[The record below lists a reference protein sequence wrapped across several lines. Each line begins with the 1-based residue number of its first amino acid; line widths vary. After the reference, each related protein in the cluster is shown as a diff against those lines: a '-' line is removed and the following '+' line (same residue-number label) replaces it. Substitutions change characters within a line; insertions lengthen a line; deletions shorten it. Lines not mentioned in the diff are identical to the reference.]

1 MCSPAAVDE
10 ASMDVRRLAAQCSIG
25 IWLSIALPATPAAA
39 VVLVPA
45 DPAPA
50 PGAQCASGARD
61 VIASVQDTG
70 RTSSPLQQSLGTL
83 ALRTASGGRRR
94 VGLTAECP
102 SVAAS
107 ADGTAIVGFSVLRRR
122 REGLHP
128 RLTIR
133 RPGTGFSAPIVPA
146 AVDPRA
152 SGSHVVV
159 PQVAAADGGWV
170 AAAWIEATD
179 HDRANQN
186 RVAAVVVAP
195 DGSLRTATFDVGSRN
210 VYGQGVQI
218 SPPVV
223 GIDAAGVATVAWTRY
238 RVATDRRGDHVSEQT
253 VRMAR
258 TTPGAT
264 TWLPA
269 EDLAAGGDDP
279 RSEQAD
285 EKPPNPR
292 VGIAVAGGRVAIA
305 WTTPTQVWIAE
316 GQGSERPLPAPVA
329 DIAAASGPAVAL
341 GNGGAA
347 VVSFLAP
354 VGPPDEREARV
365 LAIDRA
371 SPGTWSVPHP
381 LWAPPAREDRYESDP
396 QSPLAVALADD
407 GKAVVTW
414 MAFSIEGSQAM
425 AATGRAGGPWTSA
438 RFVSAATRSLDFPP
452 AAMVDAA
459 GHPVALWAEIAPG
472 ARGRLQADR
481 AIDDAAAPPDRVPPA
496 VSFTTPRRMPLTRS
510 GLVRPRALVTC
521 SEACDVR
528 LQLFASPNGGEI
540 QTAVRSLAAGRRTPI
555 SLPLDKRHSEIIRNP
570 NSIEPDRLEVLV
582 TDRAG
587 NVTRR
592 SRHFTVKRG
601 RAPKLDV

>member
-1 MCSPAAVDE
+1 
-10 ASMDVRRLAAQCSIG
+10 MDLRRLSARCSIG
-25 IWLSIALPATPAAA
+25 IWLSILLPAAPAKA

-50 PGAQCASGARD
+50 PGALCASGARD
-61 VIASVQDTG
+61 VIASVQDSH
-70 RTSSPLQQSLGTL
+70 RTTSPWRQRFGVLT
-83 ALRTASGGRRR
+83 LRTASGGRRR
-94 VGLTAECP
+94 VGLTAGCP

-133 RPGTGFSAPIVPA
+133 RPGAGFSAPFVPA

-152 SGSHVVV
+152 SVSRVVV
-159 PQVAAADGGWV
+159 PRVAAAHGGWV
-170 AAAWIEATD
+170 AAAWMEGID
-179 HDRANQN
+179 VDRADQS
-186 RVAAVVVAP
+186 RVGAVVVAP
-195 DGSLRTATFDVGSRN
+195 DGSLRTATFDVSNRDQ
-210 VYGQGVQI
+210 YGRGVQI

-238 RVATDRRGDHVSEQT
+238 RVATDRYRVHVSEQA

-264 TWLPA
+264 AWLPA
-269 EDLAAGGDDP
+269 ENLAAGGDDP
-279 RSEQAD
+279 LAEQAD
-285 EKPPNPR
+285 EEPTNPR
-292 VGIAVAGGRVAIA
+292 VGIAVAAGGRVAIA
-305 WTTPTQVWIAE
+305 WTTPTQVWVAE

-329 DIAAASGPAVAL
+329 DIPAAGSPAVAL

-347 VVSFLAP
+347 VVSFLAST
-354 VGPPDEREARV
+354 GPPDEREARV

-371 SPGTWSVPHP
+371 SPGTWSAPHS
-381 LWAPPAREDRYESDP
+381 LWAPPARDDRYESDP
-396 QSPLAVALADD
+396 ESPLAVALADD

-414 MAFSIEGSQAM
+414 TASSVEESQAM

-438 RFVSAATRSLDFPP
+438 RFVSAATRRLAFPP

-459 GHPVALWAEIAPG
+459 DHPVALWAELAPE

-481 AIDDAAAPPDRVPPA
+481 AIDDDAAAPPDRVPPA
-496 VSFTTPRRMPLTRS
+496 VAFTTPRRMPLTRS
-510 GLVRPRALVTC
+510 GLVRSRALVTC

-528 LQLFASPNGGEI
+528 FRVRVTPDGELQA
-540 QTAVRSLAAGRRTPI
+540 AVRSLPAGRRTPI
-555 SLPLDKRHSEIIRNP
+555 TLPLDKRVSEILRNP
-570 NSIEPDRLEVLV
+570 YDGGPDRLEVLV

-592 SRHFTVKRG
+592 SRHVMVKRG
-601 RAPKLDV
+601 RSPKLDV